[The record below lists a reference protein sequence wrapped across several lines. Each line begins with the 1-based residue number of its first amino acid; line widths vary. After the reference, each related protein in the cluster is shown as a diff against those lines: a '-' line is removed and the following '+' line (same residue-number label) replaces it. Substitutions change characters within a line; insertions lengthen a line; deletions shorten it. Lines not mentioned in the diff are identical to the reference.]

1 MPQRRFA
8 APNTSARIIIRSG
21 HLSKSQEITSIASCR
36 ARPPWPLAR
45 GVAAAFDQV
54 IWRVAS
60 VAAFVLEI
68 EGDRLGADPG

>member
-1 MPQRRFA
+1 
-8 APNTSARIIIRSG
+8 
-21 HLSKSQEITSIASCR
+21 LE
-36 ARPPWPLAR
+36 PLQIGFVLDLDQFEA
-45 GVAAAFDQV
+45 AAAFDQV